1 MPTLTAAL
9 TPEGA
14 MVDVHVGLSASTVQG
29 LRTALQPVP
38 PPVSARALLDTGAEI
53 TCLDSSV
60 IQTLGLPPGGWAF
73 VNLPA
78 QGGVG
83 IAPLYEAGLTV
94 LHPSGNARD
103 NLVVGN
109 LNVYEVPLAGL
120 GYQALIGR
128 DVLAR
133 CRFLYN
139 GRGNRFRLAY

>member
-1 MPTLTAAL
+1 MPTLIGPL

-14 MVDVHVGLSASTVQG
+14 LVDVHIGLSASSVQA
-29 LRTALQPVP
+29 LRTALRPVP
-38 PPVSARALLDTGAEI
+38 PPSSARALLDTGAEI
-53 TCLDSSV
+53 TCVDPSV
-60 IQTLGLPPGGWAF
+60 IQTLALPPGGWTF

-83 IAPLYEAGLTV
+83 IAALSEAGLTV

-103 NLVVGN
+103 HLVVGN

-128 DVLAR
+128 DVL
-133 CRFLYN
+133 
-139 GRGNRFRLAY
+139 